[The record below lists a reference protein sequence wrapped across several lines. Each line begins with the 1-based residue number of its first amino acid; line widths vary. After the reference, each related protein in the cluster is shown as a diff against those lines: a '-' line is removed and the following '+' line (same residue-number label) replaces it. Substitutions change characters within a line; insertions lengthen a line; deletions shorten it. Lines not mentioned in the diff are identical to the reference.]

1 MYDFDVEWFDG
12 AEPMAN
18 FAAPEAMA
26 DFAFEEMAVPMGPE
40 PRIGLKIMEKGIEE

>member
-1 MYDFDVEWFDG
+1 VYDFDVEWFDG

-26 DFAFEEMAVPMGPE
+26 DFAFEEMAVPME
-40 PRIGLKIMEKGIEE
+40 PKIGLKMMEKGIED

>member
-1 MYDFDVEWFDG
+1 MYDFDKAWG

-26 DFAFEEMAVPMGPE
+26 DFAFEEMAVPME
-40 PRIGLKIMEKGIEE
+40 PKIGLKMMEKGIED